1 MMLQLTP
8 QSRVFVAI
16 EPADFR
22 RGIDGL
28 TALCPQRLRED
39 PGPANLRLV
48 TQQAR
53 RVLFGVYR
61 ISSFNRIDRRKICIR
76 ILVGARMPTR
86 Y

>member
-1 MMLQLTP
+1 MMLQLAP

-28 TALCPQRLRED
+28 AALCPQRLGED
-39 PGPANLRLV
+39 PVPANLRLV

-61 ISSFNRIDRRKICIR
+61 ISSSNRIDRRKICIR

-86 Y
+86 

>member
-1 MMLQLTP
+1 MTSQLTP

-22 RGIDGL
+22 RGIDVL
-28 TALCPQRLRED
+28 TALCPQRLGED

-48 TQQAR
+48 IQQAR
-53 RVLFGVYR
+53 TGFGVYR
-61 ISSFNRIDRRKICIR
+61 ISSSNRIDRRKICIR

-86 Y
+86 

>member
-1 MMLQLTP
+1 MLQLTP

-28 TALCPQRLRED
+28 AAQCPQRLGED
-39 PGPANLRLV
+39 SGPGNLRLV
-48 TQQAR
+48 TQPAR

-61 ISSFNRIDRRKICIR
+61 ISSSNRIDRRKICIR

-86 Y
+86 

>member
-1 MMLQLTP
+1 MLQLAP

-28 TALCPQRLRED
+28 AALWPQRLGED
-39 PGPANLRLV
+39 PLSANLRLV

-53 RVLFGVYR
+53 RGLFGVYR
-61 ISSFNRIDRRKICIR
+61 ISSSNRIDRQKICIR
-76 ILVGARMPTR
+76 TLLITNEPQPT
-86 Y
+86 